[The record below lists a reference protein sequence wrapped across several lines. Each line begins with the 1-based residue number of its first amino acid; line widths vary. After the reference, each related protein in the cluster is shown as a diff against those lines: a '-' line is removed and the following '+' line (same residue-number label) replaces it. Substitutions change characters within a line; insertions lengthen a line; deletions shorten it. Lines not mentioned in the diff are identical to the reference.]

1 MPEEPHRK
9 LRMKSFCE
17 GAFTLAPA
25 LTKCISKSRIFQET
39 FEFVGAT
46 ELENED
52 PWRKKFNRPAADI
65 EELKKDVKAQW
76 GVDATKPDNFEGV
89 DIAIIA
95 APYANSGG
103 ADTTKMLVK
112 AIADAAEAKEVP
124 WVILIGR
131 HDSSKEPKFGRTE
144 LYQGL
149 LHHRSFKVVKTYFCN
164 QNKSTSVIQGYHHD
178 FTGGPKVLR
187 DRGDSPA
194 RMFVASLKLQKH
206 QSNSSPVKL
215 TPRVRQPVY
224 ARKDPLVW
232 CLKELVEELVKLR
245 AEELKMKEVEV
256 DQLADAFTFLSL
268 EEENQLLAEG
278 LKHDDAVKKEE
289 TSLKT
294 QAEVGLFP

>member
-1 MPEEPHRK
+1 MPEDPHRK

-25 LTKCISKSRIFQET
+25 LTKCISKSRIFLEA

-52 PWRKKFNRPAADI
+52 PWQKKFNRTAADI

-112 AIADAAEAKEVP
+112 EIADAAEAKEVP

-131 HDSSKEPKFGRTE
+131 HDSSEGPNFGRTE

-149 LHHRSFKVVKTYFCN
+149 LHHRSFK
-164 QNKSTSVIQGYHHD
+164 I
-178 FTGGPKVLR
+178 
-187 DRGDSPA
+187 
-194 RMFVASLKLQKH
+194 KH
-206 QSNSSPVKL
+206 VP
-215 TPRVRQPVY
+215 PR
-224 ARKDPLVW
+224 
-232 CLKELVEELVKLR
+232 
-245 AEELKMKEVEV
+245 
-256 DQLADAFTFLSL
+256 
-268 EEENQLLAEG
+268 
-278 LKHDDAVKKEE
+278 
-289 TSLKT
+289 
-294 QAEVGLFP
+294 

>member
-1 MPEEPHRK
+1 MPEDPHRK

-25 LTKCISKSRIFQET
+25 LTKCISNSRIFQET

-52 PWRKKFNRPAADI
+52 PWREKFERTAADI

-112 AIADAAEAKEVP
+112 EIADAAEAKQVP

-131 HDSSKEPKFGRTE
+131 HDSSEGPNFGRTE

-149 LHHRSFKVVKTYFCN
+149 LHHRS
-164 QNKSTSVIQGYHHD
+164 
-178 FTGGPKVLR
+178 
-187 DRGDSPA
+187 
-194 RMFVASLKLQKH
+194 
-206 QSNSSPVKL
+206 
-215 TPRVRQPVY
+215 
-224 ARKDPLVW
+224 
-232 CLKELVEELVKLR
+232 
-245 AEELKMKEVEV
+245 
-256 DQLADAFTFLSL
+256 
-268 EEENQLLAEG
+268 
-278 LKHDDAVKKEE
+278 
-289 TSLKT
+289 LKT
-294 QAEVGLFP
+294 CKDILLLQSSRFHFGDPRIPPRFHRWTKSAS